1 MRGCIATTMTAVV
14 CLVLCTG
21 PGQAR
26 ARKKKDD
33 GKDLFTITVDT
44 KGFQPYRMALGEPI
58 ANDRPLGLFVRKVA
72 MNNLRIATSF
82 RVLKKRTYPRGWRS
96 KGLTPTI
103 KRWRAIGAQGLI
115 LAEIVV
121 TGKRAKFTFVLW
133 DFTANVKKEVLR
145 RVYTATRK
153 SARRVVHGWCNEV
166 MQHYTKVK
174 GAFGTQLAFVATKS
188 AKRKYIYVSDH
199 DGHGLRRVSKAKSLN
214 ILPSWSPDGKYIVFT
229 SYVRRNPDLY
239 RVLSVGGVRPRRV
252 SKRTG
257 LNSGAVYSPDGKR
270 IALTLTKDG
279 NSEIYLLS
287 AGRKTRKGFRVIK
300 RLTNHSGIDTS
311 PTWSPDGK
319 RIAFVSNRY
328 GHPQIWIMKADGSR
342 KRRLTRRG
350 SYNTTPTWC
359 SIKGSN
365 RIAFTSRKN
374 GRFAIFTYNVAT
386 RRYRRITWTTHG
398 NNEEPTWAPNC
409 QLIAYAS
416 SRGGIWVSN
425 ASGSAQTR
433 IYKGKALQPRWG
445 PWATLH

>member
-1 MRGCIATTMTAVV
+1 MTVV
-14 CLVLCTG
+14 VSLVISAG

-26 ARKKKDD
+26 ARENRDT

-44 KGFQPYRMALGEPI
+44 KGFQPYRMAFGEPI
-58 ANDRPLGLFVRKVA
+58 ANDRPLGQFVHKVA
-72 MNNLRIATSF
+72 KNNLRIATSF
-82 RVLKKRTYPRGWRS
+82 RVLKQRTYPQGWRA
-96 KGLTPTI
+96 KGLTPDI
-103 KRWRAIGAQGLI
+103 SRWRAIGAQGLM
-115 LAEIVV
+115 LADVVV
-121 TGKRAKFTFVLW
+121 TGKSAKFTFVLW
-133 DFTANVKKEVLR
+133 DFTANVKTEVLR
-145 RVYTATRK
+145 RVYTARRK

-166 MQHYTKVK
+166 MEYYTKVK

-188 AKRKYIYVSDH
+188 AKRKYVYVSDH
-199 DGHGLRRVSKAKSLN
+199 DGYGLRRVSKAKSLN
-214 ILPSWSPDGKYIVFT
+214 ILPSWSPDGRYILFT

-239 RVLSVGGVRPRRV
+239 RVLSVGGVVPRRV
-252 SKRTG
+252 SRRTG
-257 LNSGAVYSPDGKR
+257 LNSGAVYSPDGKTV
-270 IALTLTKDG
+270 ALTLTKDG

-287 AGRKTRKGFRVIK
+287 AQRKTRQGFRIIK

-328 GHPQIWIMKADGSR
+328 GHPQLWIMNADGSR

-350 SYNTTPTWC
+350 YYNTTPTWC
-359 SIKGSN
+359 QRKGSN

-374 GRFAIFTYNVAT
+374 GRFAIFTYNIAT